1 MSNEIS
7 KPVGNYSLDTLGREL
22 LPVKM
27 TLPDIQK
34 KLNSPINE
42 IKHRTLQSLELQLR
56 MGMLDHLDVDIVVR
70 LLHLLKSREAKSSDH
85 LIRDILCKYCASRI
99 GRESVIT
106 SGGMDIIAEL
116 ENEGANEQEK
126 QSWGVLRSILSEDQY
141 LQIRTNPRDSSGY
154 QFEVD
159 NFESLRNQR
168 LALFAPIEPTTE
180 QQDHLNHFFALLQST
195 AAIEIFGEFK
205 WICANVGCGIFL
217 QHSKYLKVITFNRI
231 FWYCLKV
238 KIKTWCLL
246 ALEWLTCWC
255 MSGITVL
262 MSW

>member
-56 MGMLDHLDVDIVVR
+56 MGILDHLDVDIVVR
-70 LLHLLKSREAKSSDH
+70 LLQILKSRELKSSDH
-85 LIRDILCKYCASRI
+85 LIRDILYQYCASRI
-99 GRESVIT
+99 GREFVIT
-106 SGGMDIIAEL
+106 RGGMDIIAEL
-116 ENEGANEQEK
+116 EIEGENEQEK
-126 QSWGVLRSILSEDQY
+126 QSWGALRSILSEDQY
-141 LQIRTNPRDSSGY
+141 LQIQTNPRNSSGC

-159 NFESLRNQR
+159 NLKSLINQR

-180 QQDHLNHFFALLQST
+180 QQHHLNHFLALLQTT
-195 AAIEIFGEFK
+195 AVVEIFGEFE
-205 WICANVGCGIFL
+205 WICASVGCGIFL
-217 QHSKYLKVITFNRI
+217 QHCKYLKVITFNRI

-238 KIKTWCLL
+238 
-246 ALEWLTCWC
+246 
-255 MSGITVL
+255 
-262 MSW
+262 